1 MNGAFYVGA
10 TGLQAQQNGLDII
23 ANNIANVNTDGYKRT
38 EIRFSDLVMG
48 SAVRTENRPQ
58 ARAFEEILVGVQAK
72 ASARVYEQGRLRETS
87 KPYDLAISGDG
98 FIEVLG
104 PAGQTWLWRGGTV
117 RANSEGL
124 LETEE
129 GLVLKALIEVPLD
142 SNRLVIGR
150 DGKVTSFAAG
160 EEAGNELG
168 VISLA
173 MPTDARSLE
182 PVGSGFYRVADDAGL
197 ITLGT
202 DSDNGGV
209 IVQGSIEASNVELT
223 TEMVNLLLLQRA
235 YGANAQVVQAGDQ
248 LMGIANGLRR

>member
-173 MPTDARSLE
+173 MPMML
-182 PVGSGFYRVADDAGL
+182 GL
-197 ITLGT
+197 
-202 DSDNGGV
+202 SRW
-209 IVQGSIEASNVELT
+209 VQIQTMA
-223 TEMVNLLLLQRA
+223 A
-235 YGANAQVVQAGDQ
+235 
-248 LMGIANGLRR
+248 